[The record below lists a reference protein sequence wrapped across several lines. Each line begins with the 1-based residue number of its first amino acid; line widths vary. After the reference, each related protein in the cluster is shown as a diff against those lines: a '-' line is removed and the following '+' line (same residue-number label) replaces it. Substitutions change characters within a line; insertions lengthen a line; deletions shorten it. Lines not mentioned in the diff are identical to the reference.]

1 MLRALLLGA
10 EEGGEQPQIRG
21 HARGPVVPGFLGRL
35 GGRGPSVVLG
45 AREATQLL
53 AERRSHAQRR
63 NGLRG
68 DGPIH
73 VDEAADGEK
82 APRSHSRQ
90 RENQQGRRDED
101 LVGETHR
108 AIPKLAQRAPSVTTL
123 TPGNPL
129 TPPIFISN
137 QLFSLLALRR

>member
-10 EEGGEQPQIRG
+10 EEGGEQPQIR
-21 HARGPVVPGFLGRL
+21 
-35 GGRGPSVVLG
+35 
-45 AREATQLL
+45 
-53 AERRSHAQRR
+53 SHAQRR

-68 DGPIH
+68 DCPVH
-73 VDEAADGEK
+73 VDEATNGEK

-108 AIPKLAQRAPSVTTL
+108 AIPKLAQGAPSVTTL

-129 TPPIFISN
+129 TSSISVFHH
-137 QLFSLLALRR
+137 LFSVLVVAP